1 VAAQRR
7 AEAAQAEDEAGAA
20 AAGSA
25 LATTGVVPGTG
36 PRSYPVPPMDL
47 PHYHGVGLGGQ
58 DDPVAT
64 PGGPGDPGSTANGTS
79 KEVSGV

>member
-1 VAAQRR
+1 
-7 AEAAQAEDEAGAA
+7 
-20 AAGSA
+20 
-25 LATTGVVPGTG
+25 
-36 PRSYPVPPMDL
+36 MDL

>member
-1 VAAQRR
+1 MLASPGVAVPPGVAA
-7 AEAAQAEDEAGAA
+7 ADGVADAASVSDV
-20 AAGSA
+20 SD
-25 LATTGVVPGTG
+25 V
-36 PRSYPVPPMDL
+36 SVPPMDL